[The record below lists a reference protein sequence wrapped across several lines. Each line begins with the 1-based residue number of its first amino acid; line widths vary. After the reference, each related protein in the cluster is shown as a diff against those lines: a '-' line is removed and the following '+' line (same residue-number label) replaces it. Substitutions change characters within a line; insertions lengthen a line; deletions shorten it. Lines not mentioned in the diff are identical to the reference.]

1 MGDAWTWG
9 WGRLQ
14 TPVLLLLIGLFS
26 AVTSYTI
33 SYSSHL
39 NEVLNWTLC
48 VSEGVGGG
56 GYSNVIWGVYAVWS
70 VLLAAL
76 SLWVTLTYCPQAAGG
91 GECVCVCVW

>member
-1 MGDAWTWG
+1 
-9 WGRLQ
+9 
-14 TPVLLLLIGLFS
+14 
-26 AVTSYTI
+26 
-33 SYSSHL
+33 
-39 NEVLNWTLC
+39 

-91 GECVCVCVW
+91 GE